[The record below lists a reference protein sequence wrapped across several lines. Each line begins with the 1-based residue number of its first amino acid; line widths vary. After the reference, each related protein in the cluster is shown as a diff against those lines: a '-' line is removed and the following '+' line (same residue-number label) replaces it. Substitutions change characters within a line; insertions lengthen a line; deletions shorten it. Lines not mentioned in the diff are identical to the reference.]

1 MCLQLIQEVLICHES
16 ICGNLVSQHHCGSFV
31 GGVGGG
37 GEWKKEA
44 NNSAEGL
51 TGALNQ
57 TSKAGPAVNT
67 H

>member
-37 GEWKKEA
+37 GEWKKD
-44 NNSAEGL
+44 SAEGL